1 MRILG
6 TLLFMACI
14 LLQLNANAQSSG
26 WADSAG
32 YKQQIMPLKSIKQVQ
47 YSSGGDTLYTVS
59 RDSLYR
65 IDHWDAVTGKL
76 LKRQTVDTLGYK
88 MVYSVI
94 VSQDGHT
101 YCVSGLQVNV
111 SCVTKIYS
119 IRTDSLLHSVPLKL
133 SPSSEVVY
141 CSGRYDSTLR
151 KFWIQ
156 FESLAASYDVIVPS
170 GTRYGGVLEYN
181 LTSGIQLVM
190 RSETGATNK
199 WSSAIGVNAS
209 VWIGFY
215 HKLKLSSKGEVLER
229 IEWMKS
235 ILWKDSSSIR
245 EDLAFDILGSHPL
258 YSQYALNYFP
268 ILTPDGKQYTMID
281 HQVLRHRTL
290 EPYSLVSTSTLPF
303 SPTFALA
310 APTNNHILISSG
322 RTVLLFT
329 IIAQTITDSLTLP
342 FDCVSAAFRP
352 QSRTVVIVSK
362 DGKLRTV
369 DLPFNQPTVA
379 SDFRADSTT
388 TYNDSAITFTMSAR
402 RVPLRLRWDFGDGT
416 SDTTLSA
423 IHRYATPGTYTV
435 HLFITDSTGKT
446 DTAVKR
452 DYITIMPSLRANFS
466 ASPRYGK
473 SPIEVEFTDKSIGNI
488 TSWKWDFGDKQM
500 DSVQHPKHTYYGQR
514 YYTVTLTISDG
525 HSVSKIIKP
534 LYINADT
541 VPVVEVLQRRR
552 WISDAVSSSSTP
564 GNWIQVENAFS
575 KGILGN
581 DAKLYVYGRECNI
594 QSHKGPDRI
603 QTLYYKW
610 GQSITVIDSSE
621 SKWKYAKGYSQSSF
635 EPGYFCEGT
644 NSTISGF
651 QIINF
656 RNQYVTSFAGWTN
669 PYFANNVTPSLL
681 YFSNGRDFRPSGW
694 THDFKGAFLP
704 DGTDIF
710 LFSHGTTTSIQ
721 FFRQDSF
728 LIAIDSIIGEVVKPL
743 VSIDSQNICIIS
755 NLYSG
760 AGDSARWIVQRTY
773 SSAGLLLEEKHI
785 LKNFSNV
792 RLTDAASLGWGEF
805 LLAGWVT
812 TTDSLGVR
820 RDSAYLAK
828 LGSDGRLAWEY
839 LTPTWRQFKKLE
851 KLSTGYYAA
860 WGIPQNG
867 FSHGFVAVKSDGTIL
882 TDNRLVG
889 TLNGFSPSD
898 FVVGAGNNSLWFIGS
913 ESVPN
918 QGQRAAVYLC
928 SNPMSAVTSVA
939 EGESSYGFPASL
951 SATVYPQPAVHSMT
965 VRLTAPR
972 GGKVRVSMVSSLGT
986 EQVYPEEEVEAGT
999 REFMISTAALSTG
1012 MYTLCVRMDGEMC
1025 VQPVVVVR

>member
-1 MRILG
+1 
-6 TLLFMACI
+6 MACI
-14 LLQLNANAQSSG
+14 LTQLNANAQSSG
-26 WADSAG
+26 WADSVG

-47 YSSGGDTLYTVS
+47 YSPGGDTLYTVS

-76 LKRQTVDTLGYK
+76 LKRQTVDTSGYK

-119 IRTDSLLHSVPLKL
+119 IRTDSLLYSVNLKL
-133 SPSSEVVY
+133 PISNDVKD
-141 CSGRYDSTLR
+141 CTAQYDSLLR
-151 KFWIQ
+151 IMMVRY
-156 FESLAASYDVIVPS
+156 EANNISGYPPS
-170 GTRYGGVLEYN
+170 GSRFGGVYEYN
-181 LTSGIQLVM
+181 LYHEGKPQLSRIVN
-190 RSETGATNK
+190 GAANK
-199 WSSAIGVNAS
+199 WSRAIGVNVAA
-209 VWIGFY
+209 WIGYY
-215 HKLKLSSKGEVLER
+215 HYISFSYKGETLENTR
-229 IEWMKS
+229 WMNVT
-235 ILWKDSSSIR
+235 LRKDSLLLVES
-245 EDLAFDILGSHPL
+245 LPFDMLGSHPL
-258 YSQYALNYFP
+258 YGQYGLSYFP
-268 ILTPDGKQYTMID
+268 ILTPDGKQYSMID

-303 SPTFALA
+303 TPTFALA

-362 DGKLRTV
+362 DGYLRTI

-379 SDFRADSTT
+379 SNFRADSTT
-388 TYNDSAITFTMSAR
+388 TYNDSAITFTMSTR

-423 IHRYATPGTYTV
+423 IHRYATPGIYTV

-446 DTAVKR
+446 DTVVKR
-452 DYITIMPSLRANFS
+452 DYITIMPSLRADFS
-466 ASPRYGK
+466 CTPRYGK
-473 SPIEVEFTDKSIGNI
+473 SPLEVEFTDESIGNI
-488 TSWKWDFGDKQM
+488 TSWKWDFGDKQT

-514 YYTVTLTISDG
+514 YFTVTLTISDG
-525 HSVSKIIKP
+525 HSVSKIVKP
-534 LYINADT
+534 LYINSDT
-541 VPVVEVLQRRR
+541 VLVVEVLQRRR

-564 GNWIQVENAFS
+564 GNWIKVENAFS

-581 DAKLYVYGRECNI
+581 DAKLYVYARECNI
-594 QSHKGPDRI
+594 QSDKGPDRI

-621 SKWKYAKGYSQSSF
+621 SKWNYAKGYSQSNF

-656 RNQYVTSFAGWTN
+656 RNQFVTSFAGWTD
-669 PYFANNVTPSLL
+669 PYFANNITPSLL
-681 YFSNGRDFRPSGW
+681 YFSNGRVFRPSGW

-704 DGTDIF
+704 DGTDVF
-710 LFSHGTTTSIQ
+710 LFNQGTSTSIQ
-721 FFRQDSF
+721 FFRQDSV
-728 LIAIDSIIGEVVKPL
+728 LIAIDSIIGEVIKPL
-743 VSIDSQNICIIS
+743 VFIDSQHVSIIS

-773 SSAGLLLEEKHI
+773 SSTGQLLEEKHI
-785 LKNFSNV
+785 LKSISNL

-805 LLAGWVT
+805 LLSGWVT

-828 LGSDGRLAWEY
+828 LGADGRLVWEF

-889 TLNGFSPSD
+889 TLNGFTPSD

-928 SNPMSAVTSVA
+928 SNPMSAVTSVV
-939 EGESSYGFPASL
+939 EREPSHHVPASF
-951 SATVYPQPAVHSMT
+951 SAEVYPQPAGHSMT
-965 VRLTAPR
+965 IRLNIPR
-972 GGKVRVSMVSSLGT
+972 GGKVRVSMVSALGT
-986 EQVYPEEEVEAGT
+986 EQPYPQEEVEAGT
-999 REFMISTAALSTG
+999 SEFTISTAALSTG
-1012 MYTLCVRMDGEMC
+1012 MYTLCIRLDGEMC
-1025 VQPVVVVR
+1025 VRPVVVVR